1 MLVKINKTK
10 KLIIKRNNFIKNE
23 QGITLIAL
31 VITIVLL
38 ILAAVSIATL
48 TGQNGILT
56 QANNAKD
63 NTVIAEEKEQVET
76 SYLSAITNK
85 LGETVYSLDLQD
97 ELNKTVGM
105 TKTRVTTNG
114 DGSLNVLFYDT
125 EHNFNVNNG
134 EVKKVEIDKSTM
146 AMFDTGINVKNKIH
160 ELAKE
165 GEIHTGSL
173 FYEYNLS
180 IDAIKRYSG
189 TPDLSSMTEAN
200 IVSWT
205 DMYNIYEQDPDAYA
219 SIIPKGTKL
228 CPIYMW
234 FEESGK
240 KEIRNISGDLNLTEV
255 LNNCKEV
262 KTGTIYWWCESDN
275 VYLNFDSSTMFGN
288 LPYLADISGLQSLKT
303 EHVTNMQ
310 GILCTTHRK

>member
-134 EVKKVEIDKSTM
+134 EVKKVELDKSTM

-165 GEIHTGSL
+165 GEIHNGSL

-255 LNNCKEV
+255 LNTCKEV
-262 KTGTIYWWCESDN
+262 KTGTIYW
-275 VYLNFDSSTMFGN
+275 
-288 LPYLADISGLQSLKT
+288 
-303 EHVTNMQ
+303 
-310 GILCTTHRK
+310 